1 MFTINKL
8 DIDHPSLA
16 FKGKIIKSNIVIA
29 QRTAET
35 ILSKASDEAD
45 AIIKSAQ
52 SLYQSELQ
60 KAFNEGHKT
69 WEAEKA
75 KLTAEFNLEIANQT
89 QLIKNWLAEQIV
101 QLTNKLIGQTPD
113 KEALKGLVEQSIA
126 QLSKDCTLSLKV
138 SPENSGIAKL
148 ATEEIMDNH
157 QDIESFEV
165 IVDPALKTTDCLL
178 IHPEGTHDISIETQ
192 LNNTRSLL
200 ESSID

>member
-8 DIDHPSLA
+8 DIDHPSRA

-69 WEAEKA
+69 WDAEKA

>member
-16 FKGKIIKSNIVIA
+16 FKGKIIKSNIVIS

-101 QLTNKLIGQTPD
+101 QLTNKLIGQTPN

-138 SPENSGIAKL
+138 SPVNSGIAKL